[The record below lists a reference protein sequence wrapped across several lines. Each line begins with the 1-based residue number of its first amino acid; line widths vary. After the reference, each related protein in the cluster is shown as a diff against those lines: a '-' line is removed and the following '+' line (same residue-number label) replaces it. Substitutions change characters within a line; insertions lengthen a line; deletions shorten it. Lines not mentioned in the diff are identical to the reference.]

1 MAARNFPVRTLL
13 VICGVQGPV
22 GMDNLFLTT
31 LLASIVIGVLIIY
44 YASPEG

>member
-1 MAARNFPVRTLL
+1 
-13 VICGVQGPV
+13 VQGPV